1 MPPLLSRSKRSLRLE
16 FGPLDDHSDA
26 KRQHWELDEGG
37 ERQVNER
44 RAAYSSVDCVSF
56 KFSTGQ
62 LSSSAPATRGCYANE
77 NDRGE
82 RR

>member
-1 MPPLLSRSKRSLRLE
+1 M
-16 FGPLDDHSDA
+16 
-26 KRQHWELDEGG
+26 
-37 ERQVNER
+37 NER